1 MPLLVS
7 FVLWDVDDRSI
18 GLSNI
23 TIGISI
29 SPNALPVHQLMAQD
43 SSYSN
48 YTFEQLDNGLQ
59 KCTRVI

>member
-7 FVLWDVDDRSI
+7 FVLWDIDDRSI

-29 SPNALPVHQLMAQD
+29 TPNTLPVHQLMAQD
-43 SSYSN
+43 SIFKLY
-48 YTFEQLDNGLQ
+48 F
-59 KCTRVI
+59 RAAR